1 MNQLAQQS
9 DRFRQ
14 LLDEV
19 GEEISSLKQEI
30 RDLQRENSKL
40 RSKLEEERDKQTDIF
55 SAISESERLALRQH
69 VQGLIS
75 KIDHHIGN
83 NHEID

>member
-1 MNQLAQQS
+1 MNKLSQQS
-9 DRFRQ
+9 DKFRL

-19 GEEISSLKQEI
+19 GAEVDGLKQEI
-30 RDLQRENSKL
+30 RDLKRDNAKL
-40 RSKLEEERDKQTDIF
+40 KAKLEEEHEKQTDIF

-75 KIDHHIGN
+75 KIDHHLGTN
-83 NHEID
+83 S

>member
-1 MNQLAQQS
+1 MNKLAQQT
-9 DRFRQ
+9 DKFRQ

-19 GEEISSLKQEI
+19 GTEVDSLKQEI
-30 RDLQRENSKL
+30 RELKRDNAKL
-40 RSKLEEERDKQTDIF
+40 KAKLEEENEKQTDIF

-75 KIDHHIGN
+75 KIDHHLGA
-83 NHEID
+83 DS

>member
-1 MNQLAQQS
+1 MNKLAQQT
-9 DRFRQ
+9 DTFRR

-19 GEEISSLKQEI
+19 GSEIDGLKQEI
-30 RDLQRENSKL
+30 RELKRNNSKL
-40 RSKLEEERDKQTDIF
+40 KAKLEEEHEKQTDIF

-75 KIDHHIGN
+75 KIDHHLGA
-83 NHEID
+83 D

>member
-1 MNQLAQQS
+1 MNKLAQQT
-9 DRFRQ
+9 DKFRQ

-19 GEEISSLKQEI
+19 GTEVDSLKQEI
-30 RDLQRENSKL
+30 RELKRDNAKL
-40 RSKLEEERDKQTDIF
+40 KAKLEEEHEKQTDIF

-75 KIDHHIGN
+75 KIDHHLGAGS
-83 NHEID
+83 

>member
-1 MNQLAQQS
+1 MNKLSQQS
-9 DRFRQ
+9 DKFRQ

-19 GEEISSLKQEI
+19 GTEVEGLKQEI
-30 RDLQRENSKL
+30 RELNRDNAKL
-40 RSKLEEERDKQTDIF
+40 TAKLDEEHEKQTDIF

-75 KIDHHIGN
+75 KIDHHLGAN
-83 NHEID
+83 S

>member
-1 MNQLAQQS
+1 MNKLAQQT
-9 DRFRQ
+9 DTFRR

-19 GEEISSLKQEI
+19 GSEVDSLKQEI
-30 RDLQRENSKL
+30 RELKRDNAKL
-40 RSKLEEERDKQTDIF
+40 KAKLEEEHEKQTDIF

-75 KIDHHIGN
+75 KIDHHLGA
-83 NHEID
+83 DS

>member
-1 MNQLAQQS
+1 MNKLSQQS
-9 DRFRQ
+9 DKFRL

-19 GEEISSLKQEI
+19 GTEVEGLKQEI
-30 RDLQRENSKL
+30 RELKRDNAKL
-40 RSKLEEERDKQTDIF
+40 KAKLEEENEKQTDIF

-75 KIDHHIGN
+75 KIDHHLGA
-83 NHEID
+83 DS

>member
-1 MNQLAQQS
+1 MNQLAQES
-9 DRFRQ
+9 DKFRK

-19 GEEISSLKQEI
+19 GEEVQLLKQEI
-30 RDLQRENSKL
+30 RDLKRENSKL
-40 RSKLEEERDKQTDIF
+40 KNKLETEQKKQTDIF

-75 KIDHHIGN
+75 RIDHHIGTN
-83 NHEID
+83 S

>member
-1 MNQLAQQS
+1 MNKLAQQT
-9 DRFRQ
+9 DKFRQ

-19 GEEISSLKQEI
+19 GTEVDSLKKEI
-30 RDLQRENSKL
+30 RELKRDNAKL
-40 RSKLEEERDKQTDIF
+40 KAKLEEEHEKQTDIF

-75 KIDHHIGN
+75 KIDHHLGA
-83 NHEID
+83 DT

>member
-1 MNQLAQQS
+1 MNQLAQQT

-14 LLDEV
+14 LLEEV
-19 GEEISSLKQEI
+19 SEEVSAMKQEI
-30 RDLQRENSKL
+30 DDLKKENSRLK
-40 RSKLEEERDKQTDIF
+40 KMLEDERDKQTDIF

-75 KIDHHIGN
+75 KIDHHLGSTS
-83 NHEID
+83 

>member
-1 MNQLAQQS
+1 MNKLAQQT
-9 DRFRQ
+9 DKFRQ

-19 GEEISSLKQEI
+19 GTEVDSLKQEI
-30 RDLQRENSKL
+30 RELKRDNAKL
-40 RSKLEEERDKQTDIF
+40 KAKLEEEHEKQTDIF

-75 KIDHHIGN
+75 KIDHHLGA
-83 NHEID
+83 DS

>member
-1 MNQLAQQS
+1 MNKLAQQS
-9 DRFRQ
+9 DRFKT

-19 GEEISSLKQEI
+19 GSEVQNLKQEI
-30 RDLQRENSKL
+30 RELQRDNAKL
-40 RSKLEEERDKQTDIF
+40 KAKLEEEHEKQTDIF

-75 KIDHHIGN
+75 KIDHHLGA
-83 NHEID
+83 ES

>member
-1 MNQLAQQS
+1 MNKLAQQS
-9 DRFRQ
+9 DKFRR

-19 GEEISSLKQEI
+19 GTEVNSLKQEI
-30 RDLQRENSKL
+30 RELKRDNAKL
-40 RSKLEEERDKQTDIF
+40 KAKLEEEHEKQTDIF

-75 KIDHHIGN
+75 KIDHHLGA
-83 NHEID
+83 DS

>member
-1 MNQLAQQS
+1 MNKLAQQT
-9 DRFRQ
+9 DKFRQ

-19 GEEISSLKQEI
+19 GTEVDSLKKEI
-30 RDLQRENSKL
+30 RELKRDNAKL
-40 RSKLEEERDKQTDIF
+40 KAKLEEEHEKQTDIF

-75 KIDHHIGN
+75 KIDHHLGA
-83 NHEID
+83 DS